1 MAFRVRASLLQDLVA
16 AAAQEPL
23 LAAHANTLVDVLASG
38 DRWLPGA
45 IYLDW
50 QEEALRIVGAP
61 ALQELRRRSVVF
73 TSRGPALRAFVALA
87 RTWAAGRPSSLL
99 RWYAPGQRM
108 LLRGFAD
115 MSFEER
121 DFGGVVTMT
130 ALCPEAA
137 AAVAWRAGTA
147 GVLNGILD
155 AFGYQGAVSTQLAP
169 AATAEF
175 RIHVA

>member
-61 ALQELRRRSVVF
+61 ALQELRRRSVV
-73 TSRGPALRAFVALA
+73 LRRV
-87 RTWAAGRPSSLL
+87 GRPCERSSPW
-99 RWYAPGQRM
+99 RAPGRPVGP
-108 LLRGFAD
+108 RA
-115 MSFEER
+115 S
-121 DFGGVVTMT
+121 
-130 ALCPEAA
+130 C
-137 AAVAWRAGTA
+137 AGTR
-147 GVLNGILD
+147 
-155 AFGYQGAVSTQLAP
+155 QG
-169 AATAEF
+169 
-175 RIHVA
+175 